1 VSNSS
6 VLDQVLICINTQG
19 VTDVVSQT
27 LLEQTL
33 SRFGSI
39 KDLEILR
46 NKACAFLEFH
56 SVDSARKAIIASL
69 GQQQGGDGGVWVEVG
84 GEPHRIFIETK
95 KDKAERGPSRPYRGA
110 QQVNGGERGGAPQ
123 SGGNFRGRGSGRG
136 GSRGTAQK

>member
-1 VSNSS
+1 M
-6 VLDQVLICINTQG
+6 CPYTQG

-27 LLEQTL
+27 HLEQAL
-33 SRFGSI
+33 LRFGLI

-56 SVDSARKAIIASL
+56 SIDSARKAIIASL
-69 GQQQGGDGGVWVEVG
+69 GQQQGGDGGVWIEVG

-110 QQVNGGERGGAPQ
+110 QQVNGGERGGERGGTPQ
-123 SGGNFRGRGSGRG
+123 GGGNFRGRAGGRG
-136 GSRGTAQK
+136 GGRNTAQK